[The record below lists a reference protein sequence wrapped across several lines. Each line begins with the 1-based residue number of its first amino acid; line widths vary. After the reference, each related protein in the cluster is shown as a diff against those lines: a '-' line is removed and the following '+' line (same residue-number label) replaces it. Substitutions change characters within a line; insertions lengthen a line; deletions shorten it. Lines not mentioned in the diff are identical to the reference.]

1 MKFSVFLRDLESEVK
16 CSGFQMEVFQST
28 DRIRPGG
35 ETGSAY
41 TMPLEDGCGGAE
53 GIVGDRWDCEPR
65 GDSVSTYILLQ
76 DEGVPQCRPC
86 LFDTKLNNGVVQ
98 SG

>member
-1 MKFSVFLRDLESEVK
+1 
-16 CSGFQMEVFQST
+16 MEELKGLW
-28 DRIRPGG
+28 GG
-35 ETGSAY
+35 
-41 TMPLEDGCGGAE
+41 
-53 GIVGDRWDCEPR
+53 RWDCEPR

-98 SG
+98 SGQKETVLENAIRKPIPQYANNTNGQEDGSSW